1 VLLTVVF
8 GYVGGA
14 ASPVDSRKGQSL
26 NERAL
31 FFSKLKPEI
40 LG

>member
-14 ASPVDSRKGQSL
+14 LLPVDSRKGESL
-26 NERAL
+26 NERA
-31 FFSKLKPEI
+31 
-40 LG
+40 